1 MTKFKDR
8 LSRGG
13 IFIAD
18 GATGT
23 TLQKAGLPPG
33 AAPERWNLEN
43 PDAIR
48 ALHRG
53 YVEAGSD
60 LILTNTFGGSRPR
73 LEMEGLGDQ
82 VHEIN
87 LTAARLA
94 REVAGDE
101 VLVLGDIGPTGQL
114 MEPLGTLTY
123 DDAVSA
129 FAQQAAAL
137 AEGGVDAILIET
149 MSDLGE
155 AKAAVEGARRV
166 TELPILVTMSFDTHG
181 RTMMGVKP
189 VDAAKEL
196 LALGVD
202 VVGANCGRTLS
213 ENLEAIR
220 QMREAM
226 PEATLMAKPN
236 AGLPRMEGS
245 ESVYDVTPEVMA
257 DYARKFAD
265 LNVKIFGGC
274 CGSTRDHIR
283 AVSLALREAE

>member
-1 MTKFKDR
+1 MTKFRDR
-8 LSRGG
+8 LSQNGVL
-13 IFIAD
+13 IAD

-23 TLQKAGLPPG
+23 TLQQAGLPPG

-123 DDAVSA
+123 DGAVSA
-129 FAQQAAAL
+129 FAEQAAAL

-189 VDAAKEL
+189 VDAAREL

-202 VVGANCGRTLS
+202 VIGANCGRTLS

-220 QMREAM
+220 QMREAL

-236 AGLPRMEGS
+236 AGLPHMEGS

-257 DYARKFAD
+257 DYGRKFAD

-283 AVSLALREAE
+283 AVALALREVE